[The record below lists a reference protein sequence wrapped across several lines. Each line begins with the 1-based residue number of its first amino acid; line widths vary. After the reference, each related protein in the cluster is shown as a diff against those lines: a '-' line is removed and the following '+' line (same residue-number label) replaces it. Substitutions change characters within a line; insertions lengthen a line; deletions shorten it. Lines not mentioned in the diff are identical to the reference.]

1 MRVGFAARAL
11 AELAE
16 LEEVLSLPADTRIR
30 VREALRTLEVFA
42 HAGRALEDEW
52 EPYRIWSGPWP
63 WMLFIYEVLEDER
76 CLAELERVGGLERFD
91 RSLIPRLEWLAEPVE
106 GEPDRSPASRDARGA
121 RPEPGAT

>member
-11 AELAE
+11 AELAD

-52 EPYRIWSGPWP
+52 EPYRMWSGPWP
-63 WMLFIYEVLEDER
+63 WMLFVYEVLEDE
-76 CLAELERVGGLERFD
+76 D
-91 RSLIPRLEWLAEPVE
+91 LIVVVTV
-106 GEPDRSPASRDARGA
+106 RDARSSRSPTMAGS
-121 RPEPGAT
+121 RP